1 MTGWFANWISRTLST
16 NCHANIYLMHAPR
29 TSQHSPGVP
38 LPTCSSAPMLLN
50 LPTVS
55 SRATPL
61 VLVPSCL
68 LLPCSPWP
76 RNSVKPGRCRCFEP
90 RLREGGAAW
99 VRTQP
104 QQVRTHCRRQHQS
117 HRLDATLPGCMA
129 AADGTPASS
138 ATSSSWELVL
148 AMRISWP
155 PGPKLGSA
163 QPQTCWRLWVTSLIL
178 KLHSVR
184 LLRPCGGHARLV
196 HLMRCVPPLAQ
207 QATLLDFDVRVR
219 HCLAAM
225 CNGSKLP
232 GTLATAVWHFALLCP
247 TPPLPTSLLLATWT
261 RCLTAVPCCPH
272 QQPPGPSLLN
282 SHLDAPLTIEAAAA
296 KQRRCLTKLVD
307 SAILGFAVTGPQR
320 TESLSQA
327 TNKPVSAAAAYAD
340 PKATHQDTGRLC
352 SEQGVHFQP
361 MVAETTGAWDK
372 TASHVLHIVAAAVAA
387 REGAAVADL
396 YSRLLQELS
405 ITTRRFRAQAALR
418 RRAEIINQTQP
429 IARASAVLPEG

>member
-1 MTGWFANWISRTLST
+1 
-16 NCHANIYLMHAPR
+16 
-29 TSQHSPGVP
+29 
-38 LPTCSSAPMLLN
+38 
-50 LPTVS
+50 
-55 SRATPL
+55 
-61 VLVPSCL
+61 
-68 LLPCSPWP
+68 
-76 RNSVKPGRCRCFEP
+76 
-90 RLREGGAAW
+90 
-99 VRTQP
+99 
-104 QQVRTHCRRQHQS
+104 
-117 HRLDATLPGCMA
+117 MA
-129 AADGTPASS
+129 AGAKARVST
-138 ATSSSWELVL
+138 ATDLLE
-148 AMRISWP
+148 A
-155 PGPKLGSA
+155 LGDLSD
-163 QPQTCWRLWVTSLIL
+163 PQVALRP
-178 KLHSVR
+178 

-429 IARASAVLPEG
+429 IARASAALLEGWAEHLDESTESRDVAILFLWPRQAMFSPRLCSVHFAGSCF